1 MRVLLLLLSFLV
13 QLPAPARAQPP
24 ASSPPREPRSLSVLG
39 GERPPSLVAP
49 VVLVVSGASTLVI
62 GMAMAVRGG
71 RLSGAICIFDWGEDG
86 CASSRASRE
95 NRHPLGLPAAG
106 VGAVLFA
113 VGVPFLVRRLATR
126 VRWRNREA
134 NRRQW
139 TPRLELDPRA
149 DREMVVVGVAS
160 SF

>member
-1 MRVLLLLLSFLV
+1 M
-13 QLPAPARAQPP
+13 
-24 ASSPPREPRSLSVLG
+24 
-39 GERPPSLVAP
+39 
-49 VVLVVSGASTLVI
+49 LVVSGASTLVI

-71 RLSGAICIFDWGEDG
+71 RLRGAICIVDFSGDG
-86 CASSRASRE
+86 CAGRRASRE

-106 VGAVLFA
+106 VGAGLFA

-126 VRWRNREA
+126 LRWRKREA